1 MTGSR
6 RAAQVLEL
14 AVLTFVLG
22 TIVMGAWIAGL
33 ILGVVDSHQVDDT
46 MTLLLVLG
54 PQGFTLGVGIAA
66 VVSLRRNG
74 PWGPFLGRLWAV
86 LETIFALLAASRF
99 LVLAS
104 RVVLD
109 GWTATWSAA
118 DAGFAFVHPGGTEQT
133 YWTDLGAVGMLVV
146 AVIGLI
152 AAVRLVGSSDRQ
164 PPNIA
169 STTPGLA
176 DRPE

>member
-1 MTGSR
+1 VPLAAPSTARPALVALAGRPQDQALDRMEVTEMTGSR

-66 VVSLRRNG
+66 VVSLRRTG

-99 LVLAS
+99 LVLA
-104 RVVLD
+104 
-109 GWTATWSAA
+109 
-118 DAGFAFVHPGGTEQT
+118 
-133 YWTDLGAVGMLVV
+133 
-146 AVIGLI
+146 
-152 AAVRLVGSSDRQ
+152 
-164 PPNIA
+164 
-169 STTPGLA
+169 
-176 DRPE
+176 